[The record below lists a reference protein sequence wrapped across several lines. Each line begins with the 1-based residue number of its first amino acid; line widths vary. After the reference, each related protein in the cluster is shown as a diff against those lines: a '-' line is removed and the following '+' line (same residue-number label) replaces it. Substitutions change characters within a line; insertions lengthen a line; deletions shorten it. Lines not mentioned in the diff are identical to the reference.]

1 MMCGN
6 VAATVI
12 QVVRAR
18 GCTAN
23 ELKGG
28 SEASVLID
36 GEAAIVRCP
45 ASSNGGLK
53 EACHLFGVVKPD
65 EQGRRRRLLE
75 ELGGVHSMIAGGKAL
90 VCEADLTCD
99 VRELGDITHGRHL

>member
-1 MMCGN
+1 M
-6 VAATVI
+6 
-12 QVVRAR
+12 QVVRAT
-18 GCTAN
+18 GCTPV
-23 ELKGG
+23 ELEGG

-53 EACHLFGVVKPD
+53 AACHVFDVVKLD
-65 EQGRRRRLLE
+65 EQGSRRRLLE

-90 VCEADLTCD
+90 VCDADLTCD
-99 VRELGDITHGRHL
+99 VRELGDIKHGRHL